1 MDQQT
6 KTEIRY
12 QRDVNNARLQALAS
26 LSEDERLR
34 LERAITRLNQQKQFR
49 KWQRVD
55 LWELVFCLGE
65 FLADKKVQA

>member
-6 KTEIRY
+6 KTELKY
-12 QRDVNNARLQALAS
+12 QRDVKGARRRALAS
-26 LSEDERLR
+26 LPEEERLR
-34 LERAITRLNQQKQFR
+34 LERIVTQLNQCKQFR
-49 KWQRVD
+49 KWQRAD